1 MFALV
6 TRSSRRVGLLI
17 GAVALVTSIACQAN
31 GRTLESDSSRV
42 GGPPSIPRVDTS
54 TPRRKILFA
63 GTSLTAGYGL
73 DADSAYS
80 YLLQR
85 KIDSAGLP
93 FETVNAG
100 VSGETTAGL
109 LQRLDWIL
117 KGNFDVL
124 VIESGANDGLRGVE
138 ADAIRRNLIEAM
150 RQVKARRPRALVLLV
165 QMEALPN
172 YGRAYGTAFHDAYID
187 VARAAKVD
195 LLPFLLDGV
204 AGRPE
209 LNQGDGIHPN
219 VRGERIVADNIWRGL
234 GPVLRRRAG
243 RPLVR

>member
-1 MFALV
+1 MAAALLCLGLSASC
-6 TRSSRRVGLLI
+6 RSHDQPVGQDSN
-17 GAVALVTSIACQAN
+17 AVAAAGPVERGDTA
-31 GRTLESDSSRV
+31 GR
-42 GGPPSIPRVDTS
+42 
-54 TPRRKILFA
+54 RRILFV

-73 DADSAYS
+73 DADSAFS
-80 YLLQR
+80 YMIQR

-117 KGNFDVL
+117 KARFDVL
-124 VIESGANDGLRGVE
+124 IIESGSNDGLRGVE
-138 ADAIRRNLIEAM
+138 VGAIRTNLIEVVRRA
-150 RQVKARRPRALVLLV
+150 KAARPEAQILLV

-172 YGRAYGTAFHDAYID
+172 YGREYGTAFHDVYIA
-187 VARAAKVD
+187 VARETGVG

-204 AGRPE
+204 AGRPG

-219 VRGERIVADNIWRGL
+219 LSGETKVAENVWRGL
-234 GPVLRRRAG
+234 EPVLRRRVA
-243 RPLVR
+243 R